1 MIHSKKKEP
10 KEVFEFCKQYNKLD
24 NRVPLVVVPSSYNK
38 VYEEELSQA
47 GANII
52 IYANHMLRSAYP
64 AMLQVAESILR
75 HGRSSDC
82 EEECMSIKEILEL
95 IPGTK

>member
-1 MIHSKKKEP
+1 M
-10 KEVFEFCKQYNKLD
+10 
-24 NRVPLVVVPSSYNK
+24 VVVPSSYNK
-38 VYEEELSQA
+38 VYEKDLVNA

-64 AMLQVAESILR
+64 AMLRVAKSILR

-82 EEECMSIKEILEL
+82 EDECMPIKEILNL
-95 IPGTK
+95 IPGTR